1 MKFVFPWI
9 VLFFLIL
16 GSFYYINLNLE
27 KTVEIKELINMS
39 DTNEEILY
47 SAKNVKNE
55 DEIVSFSL
63 LKQNEVIVIKGTE
76 VVNNKKSNKEII
88 LEIDRPYKDIILVLD
103 SYEKTIWNIQASENT
118 NIKLVI
124 YSPNNTVVSKIK
136 IYKYKKELF
145 LNTEIQSQ
153 EFIQFLKYMKKITQK
168 DKIDH
173 FYFNNKLEN
182 IIKINKAENNPKLSL
197 DYLSVSKANTNFEF
211 SLISKNYE
219 FIPFSLTGPKN
230 LENRELEVRTNV
242 VSSPNKD
249 KIYEITNNGLKI
261 INISNKKEILK
272 PIPIIDK
279 ILQPKGIAYDDLSD
293 MVYIANKYGKFFI
306 FDALTMQWKSI
317 RKYIDDFP
325 INSISYDTFNNTFI
339 SSNWKEN
346 GLIQFDQKGN
356 FDQKYDLKNKLLGLN
371 YHYKKSAEIP
381 SLYLVPNGNN
391 IAILLIDQIV
401 QKIWLFNKESKKT
414 ILTYNYSQ
422 EN

>member
-153 EFIQFLKYMKKITQK
+153 EFIQF
-168 DKIDH
+168 
-173 FYFNNKLEN
+173 
-182 IIKINKAENNPKLSL
+182 
-197 DYLSVSKANTNFEF
+197 
-211 SLISKNYE
+211 
-219 FIPFSLTGPKN
+219 
-230 LENRELEVRTNV
+230 
-242 VSSPNKD
+242 
-249 KIYEITNNGLKI
+249 
-261 INISNKKEILK
+261 
-272 PIPIIDK
+272 
-279 ILQPKGIAYDDLSD
+279 
-293 MVYIANKYGKFFI
+293 
-306 FDALTMQWKSI
+306 
-317 RKYIDDFP
+317 
-325 INSISYDTFNNTFI
+325 
-339 SSNWKEN
+339 
-346 GLIQFDQKGN
+346 
-356 FDQKYDLKNKLLGLN
+356 
-371 YHYKKSAEIP
+371 
-381 SLYLVPNGNN
+381 
-391 IAILLIDQIV
+391 
-401 QKIWLFNKESKKT
+401 
-414 ILTYNYSQ
+414 
-422 EN
+422 